1 MTSFWKSFFAFIL
14 VLGACV
20 PTSIAFA
27 GTCVCTTNANDC
39 QAVFLSV
46 SNQTTDACT
55 QECKKILGSKFASSN
70 FADGTGGEILNQ
82 QCVQTHKTFEENAA
96 SSKSSGATKPK
107 PVSLLNPALNVE
119 IPGLKFSNAISGPCS
134 FDKNETCI
142 KTNFLGEY
150 LNALYTY
157 LITTATL
164 IAIVMVMVGGLQYTL
179 GASTKN
185 GVEKGKERIKNG
197 VTGLVL
203 LLAVFL
209 VLQTTNPQL
218 VFMKIIELQ
227 NVEEIEFED
236 APVDAGSPAPIS
248 FDPSAK
254 MGAPSTKG
262 DGAVITRLLGPPPSS
277 LAPCSKEM
285 FNHIADALSKKNVCV
300 GPMHCAY
307 TASNFLEYAKCTNIY
322 NGNASWLAASLDE
335 SGWTAETIRTAK
347 QFSTLPIGLLVMP
360 GHVGISLENG
370 YQFDSGGSTL
380 QFLKNQNGSQTCI
393 SNSLQSR
400 KDGGCDY
407 CSVIPEEAPRT
418 GKYAKDSSSENQGW
432 SKIKAAGTWRGDPSR
447 GTWQIILVPPSQASR
462 ITPSPKAP
470 CTIKA
475 GGITRTVTISKNL
488 CTMIQLSRAEWK
500 ALNPKP

>member
-1 MTSFWKSFFAFIL
+1 MGILSHGSFVFA
-14 VLGACV
+14 
-20 PTSIAFA
+20 A
-27 GTCVCTTNANDC
+27 GICACTTTTNDC
-39 QAVFLSV
+39 QTTPLTAT
-46 SNQTTDACT
+46 NQTSKACTDAC
-55 QECKKILGSKFASSN
+55 KKTLGDKLTSSDFAE
-70 FADGTGGEILNQ
+70 ATEGEILEKK
-82 QCVQTHKTFEENAA
+82 CLLTHKTFTEKEA
-96 SSKSSGATKPK
+96 SSKSTGVTKPK
-107 PVSLLNPALNVE
+107 SPPTDLLTPKLNID
-119 IPGLKFSNAISGPCS
+119 IPGLTFSNALSGPCS
-134 FDKNETCI
+134 FDKNETCV

-164 IAIVMVMVGGLQYTL
+164 IAIVMIMVGGLQYTL

-209 VLQTTNPQL
+209 ILQTTSPQL

-236 APVDAGSPAPIS
+236 AAVDAGSTVA
-248 FDPSAK
+248 FDPSVK
-254 MGAPSTKG
+254 TGAPSTKG

-277 LAPCSKEM
+277 LAPCSKAM
-285 FNHIADALSKKNVCV
+285 FNYIADALSKKNVCV

-307 TASNFLEYAKCTNIY
+307 AASNFLEYAKCTNIY
-322 NGNASWLAASLDE
+322 NGNASWLPASLDA
-335 SGWTAETIRTAK
+335 SGWSAETIRTAK

-360 GHVGISLENG
+360 GHVGISLEDG

-380 QFLKNQNGSQTCI
+380 QFLKNQSGSQTCI

-432 SKIKAAGTWRGDPSR
+432 YKVKAAGSWRGDPSR

-488 CTMIQLSRAEWK
+488 CTMIQLPRAEWK